1 MRLVYTGYTSL
12 LPLNNLNVLSAPK
25 NKRAVSMQKN
35 NQASIS
41 QTEYKAT
48 IKRLEEFSRFTDSS
62 IGIPFTKFSFGVE
75 SLIGL
80 LPVVGDLAGLILSGY
95 VLIEAQRL
103 GVSKRVKSRIIL
115 NMLVDFVGGLIPF
128 FGDIFDAMFK
138 ANTRN
143 TRILKKHLTDKLT
156 TNP

>member
-1 MRLVYTGYTSL
+1 M
-12 LPLNNLNVLSAPK
+12 LSSTEIK
-25 NKRAVSMQKN
+25 NK
-35 NQASIS
+35 QAK
-41 QTEYKAT
+41 QTAT
-48 IKRLEEFSRFTDSS
+48 LARLSRFSHITDSS
-62 IGIPFTKFSFGVE
+62 IGIPFTKFKFGVE

-80 LPVVGDLAGLILSGY
+80 LPVIGDLAGLILSGY

-103 GVSKRVKSRIIL
+103 GVSKRVKSRIII
-115 NMLVDFVGGLIPF
+115 NMLIDFVGGLIPF